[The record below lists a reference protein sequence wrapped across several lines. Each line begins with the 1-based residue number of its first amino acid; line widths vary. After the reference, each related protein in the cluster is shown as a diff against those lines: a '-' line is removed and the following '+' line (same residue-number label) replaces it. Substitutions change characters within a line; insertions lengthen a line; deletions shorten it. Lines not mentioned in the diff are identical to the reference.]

1 MRQAL
6 TAVLLSLATLA
17 SALVVAPPRPAQAC
31 ACCVSTGTRGI
42 GSHPLSSFEL
52 DEIGRLA
59 VGREAVLVI
68 TEAFPNDIK
77 GIVKPSSDIHAASG
91 GFDGRTWRLTLT
103 DAAGRKG
110 TLSMTLPARLIRREI
125 DVPPPPAADG
135 TGGERKLRGD
145 TFLYKEWILTAPL
158 SGSGFFIPAGLATA
172 KAELIL
178 HGHGNGCPSG
188 EDFHH
193 WTLVV
198 KGPAAAFTLHGPLA
212 RKGGAQ

>member
-1 MRQAL
+1 MRRAL

-42 GSHPLSSFEL
+42 GSHPLSSF
-52 DEIGRLA
+52 
-59 VGREAVLVI
+59 VT

-91 GFDGRTWRLTLT
+91 GFDGRTWRLMLT

-135 TGGERKLRGD
+135 KGGERKLRGD